1 MHNLHIIWLSEIKL
15 RDFTSIH
22 ALRKRLNSLLGSNI
36 IPTFRF
42 YGGKTFSDNRHP
54 SCNTAGGAWIVLD
67 PTLIVDKVGEDALGM
82 VSVSVRWK
90 GCKPVALIG
99 FYNPPINSA
108 LQERHRLKEGFT
120 HSEALLAAGRA
131 EYKRLTDSNDYS
143 LVTMCGDFNMRAGPA
158 PKVMA
163 KHGFK
168 PRRTEDKLGGVGMRQ
183 FHDFML
189 VTGTL
194 IVHGTHNQE
203 AAFVSSRMVAS
214 KDGVREEGTGAEV
227 DAWLCS
233 PAFISNA
240 RGGKILIRG
249 LPKCLDWIDL
259 PATMT
264 HLPVNVAITMER
276 QTAGR
281 RRAARKTSSP
291 KRLPAVSYHDVKAC
305 ELLAEKA
312 MVDLVNAITNHRTS
326 DVDVQYKAVVEAT
339 FESSLKTLKECSLI
353 RCTATDAIV
362 IKDNPTSYLPALQAL
377 RRRIVATS
385 KTILD
390 LKSQQ
395 RNTSLEGEE
404 RQRLNAELLSKTAAK
419 NELVSEQVAFQKL
432 HRSAARRALHQ
443 ARTDIVNELTKM
455 RNRDP
460 HSFFEGLNPIC
471 PADNSY
477 QSSQLRPNMDV
488 AHEHFSR
495 TLRED
500 RASVKAILDGKWD
513 RFIPFA
519 RDSTSSKYIMSPTKP
534 SEVFLAMGFHA
545 NKKLLSAIQP
555 CSPGCKECGR
565 YTSALDAWNPKNP
578 AEEAPSYK
586 PSLGTCVSGGS
597 DGITPDILRFARLK
611 DVDERFKLRMRM
623 ATGLSLMFN
632 RWLTDGTPSSAD
644 FAHSELTALLKKGTP
659 GCPADPRNP
668 KDTRG
673 IAVGNV
679 FPKIFA
685 LVILRRLSHWCINQG
700 IISAEQIGFTP
711 NLGAEMHV
719 YSALETLRLA
729 RKRGIHASLLFVD
742 ITGAYD
748 NVHRK
753 ALWYILRKAGLPADF
768 IAMLSGWYDKR
779 TAAVKIGKERSS
791 RFATTRGEPQGDVLS
806 PLLWNIFFEPLLRKL
821 SVMLDGL
828 HLQGPS
834 SRLIV
839 KHQAYADDLTI
850 FCGGNSQQDV
860 MRRTQAALNIVLEW
874 ARDWGVQINAKA
886 GKTEAMYF
894 PPNFKP
900 GDDPLPYCSQGKN
913 AGLRPLDAGLSPDG
927 QSAIA
932 VHWTKEY
939 KYLGFPLTLSLSTK
953 AYVEKRVQ
961 MLQLAYY
968 RYFAFNRVVY
978 RLPIVAQ
985 MQIANTLCLGQINY
999 LLGILPVDNGTVK
1012 KLEKIMRDIGRSIL
1026 RLPSNVPN
1034 ELIDC
1039 EMIGFP
1045 MKVMIIAQSLR
1056 AMESLRLLEAPFD
1069 RIPAARLLA
1078 FTGTLNDDKETFTA
1092 RVSTE
1097 VNKLCSP
1104 RRRSGEAPIQ
1114 TGLLKHATNSSN
1126 LADIIAI
1133 FKRTA
1138 SAAWIWAGHPRNTIF
1153 QRTRTA
1159 EGTRR
1164 IALKLALR
1172 PQPLP
1177 AKEHLASLYGVGLLP
1192 DSAAVG
1198 RYPHATPLSATVGGW
1213 SSGALIHASS
1223 THHPSRIILLNRIG
1237 RHAFDFAPFKG
1248 KEEVKRDES
1257 DDEDGVG
1264 SHRFKYNLP
1273 GTCALCGSQN
1283 DDPMHLYCEC
1293 PDHIL
1298 QHKRVELVSSF
1309 YSMLSKLMATVKDA
1323 TTNGGP
1329 DPDTNSQVIALANEV
1344 LSLLSQQNLGDKDL
1358 HFVLFRSL
1366 AGMPFSARAVSAE
1379 VAQEPMPLATT
1390 LGRIFDLLVVRN
1402 RWMRSMAN
1410 ILVSWADKWSLAF
1423 ADLRKHL
1430 LTQHAMIA

>member
-1 MHNLHIIWLSEIKL
+1 MRNLNIIWLSEIKL

-22 ALRKRLNSLLGSNI
+22 ALRKRLNSIAGSNI
-36 IPTFRF
+36 IPNFRF
-42 YGGKTFSDNRHP
+42 YGGKTFSSNRR
-54 SCNTAGGAWIVLD
+54 SSSNTSGGAWIVLD
-67 PTLIVDKVGEDALGM
+67 PTLIVDKISEDALGM
-82 VSVSVRWK
+82 VSVSARWK
-90 GCKPVALIG
+90 GCQPVALIG

-108 LQERHRLKEGFT
+108 LQERYRLKEGLT
-120 HSEALLAAGRA
+120 HSEALLAAGRT
-131 EYKRLTDSNDYS
+131 EYKRLVESSVYS
-143 LVTMCGDFNMRAGPA
+143 LVAMCGDFNMRAGPA
-158 PKVMA
+158 PKIMA
-163 KHGFK
+163 RHGFK
-168 PRRTEDKLGGVGMRQ
+168 PRRTEDKLGGAGMRM

-189 VTGTL
+189 ATDTL

-203 AAFVSSRMVAS
+203 AAFIGSRKIAS
-214 KDGVREEGTGAEV
+214 TDGVREEGTGAEV

-233 PAFISNA
+233 PSHLSNA
-240 RGGKILIRG
+240 RGGKILIRA
-249 LPKCLDWIDL
+249 LPKQLDWSDL
-259 PATMT
+259 PPTMT
-264 HLPVNVAITMER
+264 HLPVNVVIVMER
-276 QTAGR
+276 GPGGGR
-281 RRAARKTSSP
+281 RRPKKTRAP
-291 KRLPAVSYHDVKAC
+291 KRLPAVSYNDVKAC

-312 MVDLVNAITNHRTS
+312 MVEMVDTITHHRTS
-326 DVDVQYKAVVEAT
+326 SIDEQYQAVVDAT
-339 FESSLKTLKECSLI
+339 FESSSKILKESSLI
-353 RCTATDAIV
+353 RCSANDTIV
-362 IKDNPTSYLPALQAL
+362 VKDNPLSYLPALQAL
-377 RRRIVATS
+377 RKKIEATR
-385 KTILD
+385 KTIKGLV
-390 LKSQQ
+390 SQQ
-395 RNTSLEGEE
+395 RKASLADEE
-404 RQRLNAELLSKTAAK
+404 RQRLTDELASKTAEKDA
-419 NELVSEQVAFQKL
+419 LVSEHKAFQKL
-432 HRSAARRALHQ
+432 HRSAVRRAHHQ
-443 ARTDIVNELTKM
+443 ARTDLVNHLTKM
-455 RNRDP
+455 RTRDP

-477 QSSQLRPNMDV
+477 QSSQPRPDMDV

-495 TLRED
+495 ALRED

-519 RDSTSSKYIMSPTKP
+519 RDSASGKYIMSPTKP
-534 SEVFLAMGFHA
+534 SEVFLAMGFHP

-565 YTSALDAWNPKNP
+565 FITALNTWDPKNP
-578 AEEAPSYK
+578 AEEAPAYK

-597 DGITPDILRFARLK
+597 DGITPDILRFARLREP
-611 DVDERFKLRMRM
+611 DERFKLRMRM

-700 IISAEQIGFTP
+700 IISPEQIGFMP

-753 ALWYILRKAGLPADF
+753 ALWYILRKAGLPAEF
-768 IAMLSGWYDKR
+768 ITMLTSWYDKR
-779 TAAVKIGKERSS
+779 TAAVKIGKERSP

-821 SVMLDGL
+821 SLMLDGL
-828 HLQGPS
+828 HLQGPT

-850 FCGGNSQQDV
+850 FCGGRSQRDV
-860 MRRTQAALNIVLEW
+860 TKRTQAALDVVLEW
-874 ARDWGVQINAKA
+874 ARDWGVQVNTKA

-894 PPNFKP
+894 SPSFKP
-900 GDDPLPYCSQGKN
+900 GDDPSPYCSQGKN
-913 AGLRPLDAGLSPDG
+913 AGFQPLNAGLSPDG
-927 QSAIA
+927 RTAIH
-932 VHWTKEY
+932 VQWTREY
-939 KYLGFPLTLSLSTK
+939 KYLGFPLTMGLGTK
-953 AYVEKRVQ
+953 AYVDKRVQ

-1026 RLPSNVPN
+1026 RLPVNVPN
-1034 ELIDC
+1034 ELIDS

-1056 AMESLRLLEAPFD
+1056 AVESLRLLEAPFD
-1069 RIPAARLLA
+1069 KIPAARLLA
-1078 FTGTLNDDKETFTA
+1078 FTNILIDDKNTFA
-1092 RVSTE
+1092 SRVRAE
-1097 VNKLCSP
+1097 VDKLCRP
-1104 RRRSGEAPIQ
+1104 RQRSGEPPIPS
-1114 TGLLKHATNSSN
+1114 GLLTQASN
-1126 LADIIAI
+1126 AHGLADVVAI

-1159 EGTRR
+1159 EGTKHT
-1164 IALKLALR
+1164 ALQHALR
-1172 PQPLP
+1172 PPPLP

-1192 DSAAVG
+1192 GSDEVG
-1198 RYPHATPLSATVGGW
+1198 RYPHATPLSATIGGW
-1213 SSGALIHASS
+1213 SSGALMHASS
-1223 THHPSRIILLNRIG
+1223 TRHPSRIILLNRLG

-1257 DDEDGVG
+1257 DDEDGAGV
-1264 SHRFKYNLP
+1264 HRFKYNLP
-1273 GTCALCGSQN
+1273 GTCTFCGSPN

-1293 PDHIL
+1293 PHHSL
-1298 QHKRVELVSSF
+1298 QLKRTELVSSF
-1309 YSMLSKLMATVKDA
+1309 RSMLSKLMAAVKNA

-1329 DPDTNSQVIALANEV
+1329 NPETNSRVIALANEV
-1344 LSLLSQQNLGDKDL
+1344 LSTLSLQALSDKDL

-1390 LGRIFDLLVVRN
+1390 LGAAFDLLVVRN
-1402 RWMRSMAN
+1402 RWMRPIAN
-1410 ILVSWADKWSLAF
+1410 ILVSWADKWSLTF
-1423 ADLRKHL
+1423 ADLRKQL
-1430 LTQHAMIA
+1430 LAQHASNA